1 MKAVKIIILSCLM
14 TGIFQ
19 TAIPQQIKSYN
30 GPFKEGTA
38 TYQYY
43 DDNYERVYQGSFTY
57 TSEYLNITGQYNKNV
72 KVGKWSFTKRTN
84 PLYENLKE
92 TLVGEYNNGKM
103 NGLWTLKRTD
113 LKTNKILINSSAFF
127 KEGYLTS
134 EFKYYNSRITLNPY
148 GQNSDI
154 SLTGKFNN
162 NGNFD
167 SIWVTNYKINE
178 IPFENIKK
186 LKDGI
191 LYFNL
196 TRNLSTGEIIE
207 KYDDPIGEDI
217 LDNTFDYS
225 LTHNPDN
232 LYSRVFEVW
241 VKIKK
246 IETYESEDLNIYHS
260 FSTNYNLTDIVLDNF
275 QNKKISEFNSII
287 SKADSAYNDKKYDD
301 AIILYR
307 KALTIYGSD
316 YANSQL
322 EKLNHYI
329 QTKAAKEDREKS
341 MKTKEHN
348 DSVYRESAVYKDQL
362 KMQKEAEENRGPKYK
377 RIINVLKK

>member
-134 EFKYYNSRITLNPY
+134 EFKYYNSKENYFRLLKPNFCIQITNLLAVNY
-148 GQNSDI
+148 IDE
-154 SLTGKFNN
+154 
-162 NGNFD
+162 NF
-167 SIWVTNYKINE
+167 IINW
-178 IPFENIKK
+178 FK
-186 LKDGI
+186 
-191 LYFNL
+191 
-196 TRNLSTGEIIE
+196 NLST
-207 KYDDPIGEDI
+207 DIG
-217 LDNTFDYS
+217 S
-225 LTHNPDN
+225 L
-232 LYSRVFEVW
+232 
-241 VKIKK
+241 
-246 IETYESEDLNIYHS
+246 
-260 FSTNYNLTDIVLDNF
+260 
-275 QNKKISEFNSII
+275 
-287 SKADSAYNDKKYDD
+287 
-301 AIILYR
+301 
-307 KALTIYGSD
+307 
-316 YANSQL
+316 
-322 EKLNHYI
+322 
-329 QTKAAKEDREKS
+329 
-341 MKTKEHN
+341 
-348 DSVYRESAVYKDQL
+348 L
-362 KMQKEAEENRGPKYK
+362 K
-377 RIINVLKK
+377 